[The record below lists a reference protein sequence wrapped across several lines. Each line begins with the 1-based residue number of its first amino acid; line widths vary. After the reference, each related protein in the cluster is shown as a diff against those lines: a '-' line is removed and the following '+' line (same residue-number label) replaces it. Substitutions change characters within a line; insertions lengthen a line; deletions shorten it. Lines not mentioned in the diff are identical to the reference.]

1 VTLLLLLVPLSVLLL
16 GAAIA
21 AFAWAVRSG
30 QFDDLDTP
38 PLDILRDEDAPRVD
52 AAPRAADATEVP
64 VRAKAEPGGAGAHA
78 AAAHAAEA
86 RAETRP

>member
-1 VTLLLLLVPLSVLLL
+1 MTLLLLLVPLSVMLL

-38 PLDILRDEDAPRVD
+38 PLDMLCDEAPVS
-52 AAPRAADATEVP
+52 
-64 VRAKAEPGGAGAHA
+64 G
-78 AAAHAAEA
+78 
-86 RAETRP
+86 TRPEERAH